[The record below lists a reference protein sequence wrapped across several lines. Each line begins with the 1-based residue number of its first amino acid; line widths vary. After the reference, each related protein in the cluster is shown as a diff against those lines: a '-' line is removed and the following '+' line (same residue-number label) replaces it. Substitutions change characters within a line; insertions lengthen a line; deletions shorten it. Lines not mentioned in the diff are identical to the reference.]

1 MGRGGGGA
9 WIDFDQEKDKW
20 WALVK
25 DMINLHVPSNSRNIL
40 SEKLLASQER
50 FCYNKFS

>member
-1 MGRGGGGA
+1 MR
-9 WIDFDQEKDKW
+9 

-25 DMINLHVPSNSRNIL
+25 DVINLHVPSNAGNTV

-50 FCYNKFS
+50 FFYGKFS